1 MRFAVQIR
9 RKTDVKAAERRAKHV
24 TYWTPYLNAI
34 MTTPRPREAVWPP
47 DFEHKCHDLT
57 VSIGLEWRGLT
68 LEFWTV
74 KVCSSG
80 IFRPKVEID
89 LEQARAIAAALEHFD
104 TRNKAIL
111 RNAPTNNP
119 PDREN

>member
-1 MRFAVQIR
+1 MTPT
-9 RKTDVKAAERRAKHV
+9 RK
-24 TYWTPYLNAI
+24 
-34 MTTPRPREAVWPP
+34 AVWPP
-47 DFEHKCHDLT
+47 DFEHKCYDLT
-57 VSIGLEWRGLT
+57 VSIELEWRGLT
-68 LEFWTV
+68 LEFWAV

-111 RNAPTNNP
+111 RNAPANNP